1 MSMRNALLIAGAV
14 VVVAAAGVGAWML
27 TNTARRGTAVAATV
41 NGDPIYWSQ
50 VDAEIKRTAAQF
62 GMDPTSQEFAKQRD
76 EITKA
81 VVDQLVARQIIMQE
95 ARKRNLVAADKDVD
109 EQLAT
114 IKKRLPSEK
123 AFNDAMTQYG
133 FTLQTLRD
141 LIRMDL
147 TQRRVAAIVAPATVA
162 EEEVRKQFE
171 SKKGQ
176 YDRPAQIKVG
186 HILFR
191 GGDKSQEAIAQAKL
205 RIVQAKLAE
214 GAKFEDLATQ
224 YSDDPGSAPQG
235 GSLGFVAK
243 GTLVKEFE
251 EAAWA
256 LRPGQVSGP
265 VKTQYGVHLIKVY
278 ETKEAEKANFDK
290 VKDQIRDELLQGKR
304 EKAFEAWLEEQR
316 KAAKVERFTRS

>member
-1 MSMRNALLIAGAV
+1 MKMRSALPIAGAV
-14 VVVAAAGVGAWML
+14 VVVVAAGVGAWML
-27 TNTARRGTAVAATV
+27 TTIARRGAAVAATV
-41 NGDPIYWSQ
+41 NGEPIYWSQ
-50 VDAEIKRTAAQF
+50 VDAEIRRTAAQF
-62 GMDPTSQEFAKQRD
+62 GMDPAGQEFAKQRD

-81 VVDQLVARQIIMQE
+81 VVDQLVARQLIMQE

-109 EQLAT
+109 EQLAA
-114 IKKRLPSEK
+114 IRQRLPSEK
-123 AFNDAMTQYG
+123 AFNEALTQYG

-147 TQRRVAAIVAPATVA
+147 TQRRVADVVAPVA
-162 EEEVRKQFE
+162 VSDDEVRAQFE
-171 SKKGQ
+171 RHRAQ
-176 YDRPAQIKVG
+176 YDRPAQIRVG

-191 GGDKSQEAIAQAKL
+191 GGDKSQEAVAQAKL

-214 GAKFEDLATQ
+214 GAKFEDLASQ
-224 YSDDPGSAPQG
+224 YSDDSGSAAQG

-278 ETKEAEKANFDK
+278 EMKDAEKATFDK
-290 VKDQIRDELLQGKR
+290 VKEQIRAQLLQSKR
-304 EKAFEAWLEEQR
+304 EKAFEAWLEAQR
-316 KAAKVERFTRS
+316 KSARIERFTRS